1 MASDEK
7 MKDEVE
13 ANRRSGG
20 FLEKKEFLDRV
31 GERRSD
37 ALEGNKSVR
46 R

>member
-7 MKDEVE
+7 VKDELE

-20 FLEKKEFLDRV
+20 FLQKREFLDRV
-31 GERRSD
+31 GERRTG
-37 ALEGNKSVR
+37 APEGKGGR